1 MNVGNI
7 LTLIGGLGLFLYGMR
22 VMSDSIEK
30 AAGAKMRSFLAF
42 FTKNKVCGNAVRY
55 DFLCHYPV
63 IQCDYSNGSQLCKCR
78 SDESVPGSRSDHGSQ
93 YRYHHHITAGSF

>member
-42 FTKNKVCGNAVRY
+42 FT
-55 DFLCHYPV
+55 
-63 IQCDYSNGSQLCKCR
+63 NGSQLCKCR
-78 SDESVPGSRSDHGSQ
+78 AYESLPGGRRDHGCQ
-93 YRYHHHITAGSF
+93 YRYHHHITACSF

>member
-42 FTKNKVCGNAVRY
+42 FTKTRLWEC
-55 DFLCHYPV
+55 C
-63 IQCDYSNGSQLCKCR
+63 
-78 SDESVPGSRSDHGSQ
+78 SV
-93 YRYHHHITAGSF
+93 

>member
-42 FTKNKVCGNAVRY
+42 FTKNWTLGLDFKIILLTFLKGFINKNAY
-55 DFLCHYPV
+55 
-63 IQCDYSNGSQLCKCR
+63 
-78 SDESVPGSRSDHGSQ
+78 
-93 YRYHHHITAGSF
+93 